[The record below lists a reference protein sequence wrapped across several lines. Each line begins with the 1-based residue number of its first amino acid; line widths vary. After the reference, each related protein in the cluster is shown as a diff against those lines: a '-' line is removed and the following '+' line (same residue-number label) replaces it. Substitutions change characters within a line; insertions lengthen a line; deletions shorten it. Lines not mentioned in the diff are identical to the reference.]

1 MEDKDLKAK
10 IHYYCREKLYHAMQS
25 AALDGLRKFPGD
37 VTFHLYNGLSLVLGH
52 RIQEGIRELQPLQ
65 SDRDVMLG
73 AILALMFAHRRCSVV
88 DREALAQLD
97 KRLKEERK
105 HAGEMGL
112 YHGAVVLFYTG
123 KPEKARDYA
132 DRLLKSNSIS
142 PDGLVIKGWIE
153 MYVGKEGIF
162 KDIPHYFE
170 SALEHSPGKRN
181 IDAVFGKAH
190 FLELQ
195 NDYEGA
201 IGLLNQL
208 VVRFPTFTP
217 PLVEKMKN
225 QLALLDWDQ
234 ATETANRILA
244 ADQHC
249 LEAMKIKAL
258 VLICREGSHEEASLS
273 LRYFYNEMEKSESKN
288 AELFVENAQLF
299 SRACGRNEVILAET
313 YRFAERAA
321 QLDPTSADFMTE
333 LGYQCLLQG
342 KIREATRLYRS
353 ATKVDDSSVLALSG
367 LTLCQLSESGA
378 NDQVRQQVEFL
389 QEVEGSQPTPSLLLM
404 SAKLVSGNAEKAVG
418 FLNEAVEIH
427 FRNLRTLPYGSKYL
441 RSLDPDFLL
450 QVVKEFLLYAPVS
463 SSTAGIATGATP
475 TLQQGLSSLP
485 VPMKQSLTI
494 LEAVSKACPG
504 LLEALYQFAYVQFI
518 SGDTKGAS
526 LTLQHI
532 LNDVDATC
540 SDAHLLMAQILVQ
553 QGHYQRAA
561 QSLEV
566 GLSYNF
572 KVREHP
578 LYHLITALVQ
588 KQQGNI
594 KECIETL
601 QTAMTLTGLKAGSG
615 GQVEATGGSPGLSLP
630 DKASLYLELVEAH
643 KSADQMH
650 EAAKVMQDA
659 TDEFQGTTEEGRV
672 TVANAILALH
682 KGDIKLALEI
692 LQSIGPS
699 HTYYQQACCKRAEIH
714 LSHRKD
720 RRAFAECFR
729 ELVENS
735 PGPQSFV
742 MLGDAYMSIQ
752 EPDRAIEA
760 YEQAL
765 KRNPRDATLACKM
778 GRALVKTHQYGK
790 AINYYKEAVKGED
803 AGQLKLDMAELY
815 MKLGQYDK
823 AEKTLS
829 QELEHKT
836 DGSDMS
842 SLEART
848 KLLLLLSKVREK
860 AGNIQASLK
869 TLRDARD
876 NQSRVLKRMMVEQ
889 SGGGSEARQVAA
901 NICQQMAEYAS
912 MLRDHDAA
920 IRFYKEALTYS
931 PEDTKSLVDLARLY
945 MQVNDLEQCQMS
957 CMTLLK
963 ADADNEAATVMMAD
977 LAFRKVDFETAA
989 FHFQQ
994 LLQRRPDYWTALA
1007 RLVEVMRRTGN
1018 LEDVPFYLN
1027 KAEAACQRPS
1037 QEAGLA
1043 YCQGLYGWY
1052 SGNANSA
1059 LRQFNRA
1066 RLDPEWGQQA
1076 IYNMIEICLNPDD
1089 ETLGTES
1096 AEGEDAEVRGSH
1108 EMALRMAERL
1118 LKELQPR
1125 PGGIGGDEV
1134 LNHRLL
1140 GNFLLLATRKKP
1152 NIEQAL
1158 QDFASLATQ
1167 DAYRDHVGTAL
1178 GLATS
1183 YMLLKQIPRARNQLK
1198 RVAKNVWNFEDAE
1211 YLERCWLLLADIYIQ
1226 NSKYDMASELLR
1238 RVLQHNKACTKAYEY
1253 AGYIAEKDQAY
1264 RDAANQYECA
1274 WKYGGQANPTIGYKL
1289 AFNYMKG
1296 KRYADAIDICQHVLR
1311 VQPDYP
1317 RIRKE
1322 ILEKS
1327 RNNLRA

>member
-1 MEDKDLKAK
+1 MDEKDLKAK

-25 AALDGLRKFPGD
+25 AAVDGLRKFPGD
-37 VTFHLYNGLSLVLGH
+37 VTFRLYNGLSLVLGH
-52 RIQEGIRELQPLQ
+52 RIQEGIRELEPLQ
-65 SDRDVMLG
+65 NDRDVMLG
-73 AILALMFAHRRCSVV
+73 AILALMFAHRHCSVV

-97 KRLKEERK
+97 SRLKEERK
-105 HAGEMGL
+105 HAGEMAL
-112 YHGAVVLFYTG
+112 YHGAVVLFHMG
-123 KPEKARDYA
+123 KPEKAREYA
-132 DRLLKSNSIS
+132 DRLLKSNSTS
-142 PDGLVIKGWIE
+142 ADGLVIKGWIE
-153 MYVGKEGIF
+153 MYVGKEGMF
-162 KDIPHYFE
+162 KDTLHYFQ
-170 SALEHSPGKRN
+170 SALEYSPGKRN
-181 IDAVFGKAH
+181 MDAVFGKVR
-190 FLELQ
+190 FQELQ

-225 QLALLDWDQ
+225 QLALMDWDQ
-234 ATETANRILA
+234 AIETANRILT

-249 LEAMKIKAL
+249 LEALKVKVLA
-258 VLICREGSHEEASLS
+258 LICRDGNYEEASLS
-273 LRYFYNEMEKSESKN
+273 LRRFYSEMEKSESKN
-288 AELFVENAQLF
+288 AELFVESAQLF
-299 SRACGRNEVILAET
+299 SRVCGRNEAILTET
-313 YRFAERAA
+313 YHFAERAA

-342 KIREATRLYRS
+342 RIKDALRLYRS
-353 ATKVDDSSVLALSG
+353 ATKVDDSSVAALSG
-367 LTLCQLSESGA
+367 LTLCQLSESGV

-389 QEVEGSQPTPSLLLM
+389 REVEGSQPTPSLLLM
-404 SAKLVSGNAEKAVG
+404 SARLISGDTEKAIG
-418 FLNEAVEIH
+418 FLNDAVETH
-427 FRNLRTLPYGSKYL
+427 FRNMRTLPYGPKYL
-441 RSLDPDFLL
+441 RILDPDFLL
-450 QVVKEFLLYAPVS
+450 QVVKEYLKYAPVS
-463 SSTAGIATGATP
+463 SSTAGIASGTAAS
-475 TLQQGLSSLP
+475 LQQGQPLP
-485 VPMKQSLTI
+485 IKQSLTI

-504 LLEALYQFAYVQFI
+504 LLQALYQFAYVQFI
-518 SGDTKGAS
+518 SGDTKAAS
-526 LTLQHI
+526 VTLQHI
-532 LNDVDATC
+532 LDDVDATC
-540 SDAHLLMAQILVQ
+540 ADAHLLMAQILVQ

-572 KVREHP
+572 KVRERP

-594 KECIETL
+594 KECIQTL
-601 QTAMTLTGLKAGSG
+601 QTAMTLSGLKTGDGGRVHTEDGSS
-615 GQVEATGGSPGLSLP
+615 ELSLP

-650 EAAKVMQDA
+650 EAARVMQDA
-659 TDEFQGTTEEGRV
+659 IDEFQGTPEEGRV
-672 TVANAILALH
+672 TVANADLALH
-682 KGDIKLALEI
+682 SGDTKLALEI

-699 HTYYQQACCKRAEIH
+699 HTYYQQACCKRADIH
-714 LSHRKD
+714 LNHHKD
-720 RRAFAECFR
+720 RRTFAECFR

-735 PGPQSFV
+735 PGSQSFV

-765 KRNPRDATLACKM
+765 KRNPRDTALACKM

-815 MKLGQYDK
+815 MKLRQCDK

-829 QELEHKT
+829 QELESKVNS
-836 DGSDMS
+836 SDIS
-842 SLEART
+842 TLTAKT
-848 KLLLLLSKVREK
+848 KLLLMLSKVQEK
-860 AGNIQASLK
+860 AGNIQASLM
-869 TLRDARD
+869 TLKDARD
-876 NQSRVLKRMMVEQ
+876 NQSRVLKRMIVEQ
-889 SGGGSEARQVAA
+889 SGDSIEAHQVAA
-901 NICQQMAEYAS
+901 NICQQMAEYAN

-920 IRFYKEALTYS
+920 IRFYKEALTYT
-931 PEDTKSLVDLARLY
+931 PEDTKTLVDLARLY

-963 ADADNEAATVMMAD
+963 ADANNEAATVMMAD

-994 LLQRRPDYWTALA
+994 LLQRCPDYWTALA

-1018 LEDVPFYLN
+1018 LEDVPFYLH
-1027 KAEAACQRPS
+1027 KAEVACQRAS

-1043 YCQGLYGWY
+1043 YCQGLYEWY

-1059 LRQFNRA
+1059 LRHFNRA
-1066 RLDPEWGQQA
+1066 RRDPEWGQQA

-1089 ETLGTES
+1089 ETLGSES
-1096 AEGEDAEVRGSH
+1096 MEREDPEFRGSH

-1152 NIEQAL
+1152 NVEQAL
-1158 QDFASLATQ
+1158 QDFASLASQ
-1167 DAYRDHVGTAL
+1167 DAHRDHVGIAL
-1178 GLATS
+1178 GLATA
-1183 YMLLKQIPRARNQLK
+1183 YVLLKQIPRARNQLK

-1296 KRYADAIDICQHVLR
+1296 KRYADAIDICQQVLK

-1317 RIRKE
+1317 RIRKD

-1327 RNNLRA
+1327 RNNLRT

>member
-1 MEDKDLKAK
+1 MEENDLKAK

-25 AALDGLRKFPGD
+25 AALDGLRKYPGD
-37 VTFHLYNGLSLVLGH
+37 ATFHLYNGLSLVLG
-52 RIQEGIRELQPLQ
+52 RCVQEGIRELEPLQ

-73 AILALMFAHRRCSVV
+73 TFLALMFAHRRCSVI

-97 KRLKEERK
+97 SRLKNERK
-105 HAGEMGL
+105 HASEMGL
-112 YHGAVVLFYTG
+112 YHGAAVLFHTG
-123 KPEKARDYA
+123 KPEKAREYA
-132 DRLLKSNSIS
+132 DRLLKSNSNS

-153 MYVGKEGIF
+153 MYAGKEGKV
-162 KDIPHYFE
+162 KDIPHYFQ
-170 SALEHSPGKRN
+170 SALEHSPGKKN
-181 IDAVFGKAH
+181 IDAVFGKVRYQ
-190 FLELQ
+190 ELQ

-208 VVRFPTFTP
+208 IVRFPTFTP
-217 PLVEKMKN
+217 PLIEKMKN

-234 ATETANRILA
+234 AIETANRILA
-244 ADQHC
+244 ADPHC
-249 LEAMKIKAL
+249 LEALKVKVLI
-258 VLICREGSHEEASLS
+258 LICREGNYKEASLS
-273 LRYFYNEMEKSESKN
+273 LRRFYSEMEKSEPKN
-288 AELFVENAQLF
+288 AELFLESAQLF
-299 SRACGRNEVILAET
+299 SRVCGRNETILAET
-313 YRFAERAA
+313 YRFSEKAA

-342 KIREATRLYRS
+342 RIKDALRLYRS
-353 ATKVDDSSVLALSG
+353 ATKVDDSSVSALLG

-389 QEVEGSQPTPSLLLM
+389 REVEGSQSNPCLLLM
-404 SAKLVSGNAEKAVG
+404 SARIVSGDAEKAVG
-418 FLNEAVEIH
+418 NLNETVETH
-427 FRNLRTLPYGSKYL
+427 FRTLRTLPYGPKYL
-441 RSLDPDFLL
+441 RVLDPDFLL
-450 QVVKEFLLYAPVS
+450 QVVKEYLIYAPVS
-463 SSTAGIATGATP
+463 SSTIATGTAT
-475 TLQQGLSSLP
+475 TLQQGQPLP
-485 VPMKQSLTI
+485 VPIKQSLTV
-494 LEAVSKACPG
+494 LEAVNKACPG
-504 LLEALYQFAYVQFI
+504 LLDALYQLARVQFL
-518 SGDTKGAS
+518 SGDTKAAS

-532 LNDVDATC
+532 LDDVDATC
-540 SDAHLLMAQILVQ
+540 ADAHLLMAQLLVQ
-553 QGHYQRAA
+553 QGNYQRAA
-561 QSLEV
+561 QNLEV

-578 LYHLITALVQ
+578 LYHLIMALVQ
-588 KQQGNI
+588 KQQDDI
-594 KECIETL
+594 KECIQTL
-601 QTAMTLTGLKAGSG
+601 QTAMTLSGLKPGSG
-615 GQVEATGGSPGLSLP
+615 GPIKNVGESSELSLP
-630 DKASLYLELVEAH
+630 DKATLYLELVEAH
-643 KSADQMH
+643 RSADQMH
-650 EAAKVMQDA
+650 EAAKIMQDA
-659 TDEFQGTTEEGRV
+659 INEFQGTTEEGRV
-672 TVANAILALH
+672 TIANANLALH
-682 KGDIKLALEI
+682 RGDTKLALEF
-692 LQSIGPS
+692 LQGIGPS
-699 HTYYQQACCKRAEIH
+699 QTYYQQARCKMADIH
-714 LSHRKD
+714 LSYHKD

-765 KRNPRDATLACKM
+765 KRNPRDASLACKM

-815 MKLGQYDK
+815 MKLGQHDK

-829 QELEHKT
+829 QELESKV
-836 DGSDMS
+836 DSSDLS
-842 SLEART
+842 ALIART

-860 AGNIQASLK
+860 AGNIQASLT
-869 TLRDARD
+869 TLKDAHN
-876 NQSRVLKRMMVEQ
+876 NQSRVLKRVIVEQ
-889 SGGGSEARQVAA
+889 SGSSTEERQVAA
-901 NICQQMAEYAS
+901 NICQQMAEYAN

-920 IRFYKEALTYS
+920 IRFYKEALAYS
-931 PEDTKSLVDLARLY
+931 PENTNILVDLARLY

-963 ADADNEAATVMMAD
+963 ADANNEAATVMMAD

-1018 LEDVPFYLN
+1018 LEDVPFYLD
-1027 KAEAACQRPS
+1027 KAENACQRAN

-1043 YCQGLYGWY
+1043 YCRGLYEWY
-1052 SGNANSA
+1052 SGNSNSA
-1059 LRQFNRA
+1059 LRQFNGA
-1066 RLDPEWGQQA
+1066 RRDPEWGQQA
-1076 IYNMIEICLNPDD
+1076 IYNMIEICLNPDE
-1089 ETLGTES
+1089 ETLGSES
-1096 AEGEDAEVRGSH
+1096 VEGEDAEFHSSR
-1108 EMALRMAERL
+1108 EIALRMAERL
-1118 LKELQPR
+1118 LKELQPC
-1125 PGGIGGDEV
+1125 PSGMGGDEV

-1152 NIEQAL
+1152 NIEQAM
-1158 QDFASLATQ
+1158 QDFASLASQ

-1178 GLATS
+1178 GLATA

-1226 NSKYDMASELLR
+1226 NNKYDMANELLH
-1238 RVLQHNKACTKAYEY
+1238 RVLQHNRACTKAYEY

-1274 WKYGGQANPTIGYKL
+1274 WKYGGQTNPAIGYKL

-1296 KRYADAIDICQHVLR
+1296 KRYADAIDVCQQVLK

-1327 RNNLRA
+1327 RNNLRT

>member
-1 MEDKDLKAK
+1 MEEKDLKAK
-10 IHYYCREKLYHAMQS
+10 ILYYCREKLYHAMQS
-25 AALDGLRKFPGD
+25 VALEGLRKYPGD
-37 VTFHLYNGLSLVLGH
+37 ATFRLYNGLSLVLG
-52 RIQEGIRELQPLQ
+52 RRTQEGIRELEPLQ

-73 AILALMFAHRRCSVV
+73 AILALMYAHRCCNVV
-88 DREALAQLD
+88 DREALNQLD
-97 KRLKEERK
+97 SRLKEERK

-112 YHGAVVLFYTG
+112 YHAATVLFYTG
-123 KPEKARDYA
+123 KPDKAREYIDK
-132 DRLLKSNSIS
+132 LLKMNSNS

-153 MYVGKEGIF
+153 MLSGKEGKGKV
-162 KDIPHYFE
+162 KDIPYYFE
-170 SALEHSPGKRN
+170 SAIDHSPGKKN
-181 IDAVFGKAH
+181 IDAVFGKVR
-190 FLELQ
+190 FCELQ
-195 NDYEGA
+195 KDYDGA
-201 IGLLNQL
+201 ISLLNQL
-208 VVRFPTFTP
+208 VVRFPSFVP

-234 ATETANRILA
+234 TIETANRILA
-244 ADQHC
+244 ADPHC
-249 LEAMKIKAL
+249 LEALKVKILML
-258 VLICREGSHEEASLS
+258 VCREGNYDEGSLS
-273 LRYFYNEMEKSESKN
+273 LRRFFSEIEKSEPKN
-288 AELFVENAQLF
+288 AELFAENARLF
-299 SRACGRNEVILAET
+299 SRVCGRNAAILAET
-313 YRFAERAA
+313 YRFAEKAA
-321 QLDPTSADFMTE
+321 QLDPTSADLMTE

-342 KIREATRLYRS
+342 KIKEAVRLYRS
-353 ATKVDDSSVLALSG
+353 ATKVDDSSIAALSG

-378 NDQVRQQVEFL
+378 NDQARQQVEFL
-389 QEVEGSQPTPSLLLM
+389 REVEGTQPTPDLLLM
-404 SAKLVSGNAEKAVG
+404 SARLISGDAEKAIG
-418 FLNEAVEIH
+418 YLNEAVETH
-427 FRNLRTLPYGSKYL
+427 FRTLRTIPYGAKYL
-441 RSLDPDFLL
+441 KHLDPDFLL
-450 QVVKEFLLYAPVS
+450 QIVKEYLIYAPVS
-463 SSTAGIATGATP
+463 PSTTAAVNASNI
-475 TLQQGLSSLP
+475 QQGQSLP
-485 VPMKQSLTI
+485 LPLKQSLTV

-504 LLEALYQFAYVQFI
+504 LLEALYQLARVQFL
-518 SGDTKGAS
+518 SGDTKAS
-526 LTLQHI
+526 SVTLQHI
-532 LNDVDATC
+532 LDDVDATC
-540 SDAHLLMAQILVQ
+540 ADAHLLMAQIQVQ
-553 QGHYQRAA
+553 QDHYQRAA

-594 KECIETL
+594 KDCIQTL
-601 QTAMTLTGLKAGSG
+601 QTAMTLCGLRPGSG
-615 GQVEATGGSPGLSLP
+615 ERARTVSSELSLP

-643 KSADQMH
+643 RFAGQMH

-659 TDEFQGTTEEGRV
+659 IEEFQGTTEEGRV
-672 TVANAILALH
+672 TVANADLALH
-682 KGDIKLALEI
+682 RGDTNLALEF
-692 LQSIGPS
+692 LQSIAPTQ
-699 HTYYQQACCKRAEIH
+699 TYYQQARCKMADIH
-714 LSHRKD
+714 LNYRKD

-765 KRNPRDATLACKM
+765 KRNPRDAALACKM

-790 AINYYKEAVKGED
+790 AINYYKEAVKGEE

-823 AEKTLS
+823 AEKTLT
-829 QELEHKT
+829 QEI
-836 DGSDMS
+836 DGKVDNSDLS
-842 SLEART
+842 ALIART
-848 KLLLLLSKVREK
+848 KLLLLLAKVREK
-860 AGNIQASLK
+860 AGNIQASLA
-869 TLRDARD
+869 TLKDARD
-876 NQSRVLKRMMVEQ
+876 NQSRVLKRTVVEQ
-889 SGGGSEARQVAA
+889 SGGSIEERHVAA
-901 NICQQMAEYAS
+901 NICQQMAEYAT

-920 IRFYKEALTYS
+920 IRFYKEALAYS
-931 PEDTKSLVDLARLY
+931 PDDTSTLVDLARLY

-963 ADADNEAATVMMAD
+963 ADANNEAATVMMAD

-1018 LEDVPFYLN
+1018 LEELPFYLD
-1027 KAEAACQRPS
+1027 KAEAACQRAN
-1037 QEAGLA
+1037 QEAGLT
-1043 YCQGLYGWY
+1043 YCKGLYHWY
-1052 SGNANSA
+1052 SGNANLA
-1059 LRQFNRA
+1059 LRHFNGA
-1066 RLDPEWGQQA
+1066 RHDPEWGQQA
-1076 IYNMIEICLNPDD
+1076 IFNMIEICLNPDD
-1089 ETLGTES
+1089 ETLGSES
-1096 AEGEDAEVRGSH
+1096 LEGENDEFRGSQD
-1108 EMALRMAERL
+1108 MSLRMAEKL
-1118 LKELQPR
+1118 LKDLQPH
-1125 PGGIGGDEV
+1125 PSSMCGDEV

-1152 NIEQAL
+1152 NVEQAL
-1158 QDFASLATQ
+1158 QDFTFMASQ

-1178 GLATS
+1178 GLATG
-1183 YMLLKQIPRARNQLK
+1183 YMLLKQVPRARNQLK

-1226 NSKYDMASELLR
+1226 NNKYDMASELLR

-1264 RDAANQYECA
+1264 RDAASQYERA
-1274 WKYGGQANPTIGYKL
+1274 WKYGGKANPTIGYKL

-1296 KRYADAIDICQHVLR
+1296 KRYADAIDVCQQVLK
-1311 VQPDYP
+1311 VHPDYP

-1327 RNNLRA
+1327 RNNLRT